1 MCRPHIPIPTS
12 AVPEPLGRIFCR
24 RAGYKAAMYTTPP
37 RPESTPSLWSEALW
51 GVALIGSVLVI
62 VAVVSALF
70 Q

>member
-1 MCRPHIPIPTS
+1 MD
-12 AVPEPLGRIFCR
+12 
-24 RAGYKAAMYTTPP
+24 TTPP